1 FVAAVVLI
9 RVKSVFAAV
18 SVIRTD
24 FNFKLPVK
32 SPAVPLPMAKDAAPR
47 RDKPVSEFQSS
58 TCPLGIV
65 MLPPD
70 VIVAALPANVL
81 EPLLYWMPPE
91 EPPGGVTTSTFRLP
105 SVWMRTLEELFV
117 PCGQTTVRP
126 PDAPVLVEL
135 LTPTVIVYA
144 PVVLL
149 EIMYWLLCD
158 RNEP

>member
-1 FVAAVVLI
+1 ELLLSLKTPCAIAVTAAAVVLI
-9 RVKSVFAAV
+9 RVRSVFAAV

-24 FNFKLPVK
+24 FNFKEPVK
-32 SPAVPLPMAKDAAPR
+32 SPAVPLPTARDAAPR
-47 RDKPVSEFQSS
+47 RLMSESEFQSS

-81 EPLLYWMPPE
+81 EPLLYWMSPE

-105 SVWMRTLEELFV
+105 SVWRKMLEELFV

-126 PDAPVLVEL
+126 
-135 LTPTVIVYA
+135 
-144 PVVLL
+144 
-149 EIMYWLLCD
+149 
-158 RNEP
+158 

>member
-1 FVAAVVLI
+1 PPPSLLIAHCPEVTRTAPLAAVFVAAEVLI

-18 SVIRTD
+18 SERVTD
-24 FNFKLPVK
+24 FNFRLPVK
-32 SPAVPLPMAKDAAPR
+32 SPAVPLRKARLAAPR
-47 RDKPVSEFQSS
+47 RLMSESEFQSS

-105 SVWMRTLEELFV
+105 SVWRKMLEELFV

-126 PDAPVLVEL
+126 
-135 LTPTVIVYA
+135 
-144 PVVLL
+144 
-149 EIMYWLLCD
+149 
-158 RNEP
+158 